1 MERAPQRSRLQKMG
15 TVWEQGDDEKHLA
28 APSPA
33 PAPPPQDLDAGALFV
48 LQSKGSWMHCG
59 YHLTTSIVGPPL
71 LSLPYAFAFLGWTGG
86 VICLVIGALVTFY
99 SYNLISLVLEHHAQL
114 GHRHLRFR
122 DMAYDILGPW
132 WGKYYVG
139 PVQFAVCYAAVVGC
153 SLLGGE
159 CMKRMLPV
167 TYSSNMYFQAI
178 YILSTPNGTMKL
190 YEFVALFGVLLLI
203 LAQMPSFHSLRHINL
218 ISLVLCLAFS
228 ACATACSI
236 YIGLSSKA
244 PEKSYSIVGN
254 GLDCTFDVF
263 NAISIIATTYGNG
276 IIPEIQATLAPP
288 VKGKMFKGLSLC
300 YAVVLA
306 TFFTVSISGYW
317 AFGNQSQG
325 QILSNFTNNGVPL
338 VPRWVIYMTNAFV
351 ILQLAAICVV
361 YLQPTNEVL
370 ENLLS
375 DPKSD
380 QFSTRNVIPRLISR
394 SIAIIIGTLI
404 GAMLPFFADFLAV
417 LGAFGFLPLDFVLPA
432 VFFNITFKP
441 SKRSFVFW
449 LNITI
454 AVVFS
459 IVCVIGSVATVRQVI
474 LDAKTYRL
482 FANI

>member
-1 MERAPQRSRLQKMG
+1 MG
-15 TVWEQGDDEKHLA
+15 TVWKQADDEKHLA

-33 PAPPPQDLDAGALFV
+33 PPPPPPPPQDLDAGALFV

-59 YHLTTSIVGPPL
+59 YHLTTSIVGPPV
-71 LSLPYAFAFLGWTGG
+71 LSLPYAFGFLGWARG
-86 VICLVIGALVTFY
+86 VICLVIGAAITFY

-139 PVQFAVCYAAVVGC
+139 PVQFAVCYAAVVAC

-159 CMKRMLPV
+159 CIK
-167 TYSSNMYFQAI
+167 AI

-190 YEFVALFGVLLLI
+190 YEFVVLFGVLLLI
-203 LAQMPSFHSLRHINL
+203 LAQMPSFHSLRHISL
-218 ISLVLCLAFS
+218 ISLVLCLAYS
-228 ACATACSI
+228 GCATAGSI

-254 GLDCTFDVF
+254 GQDRTFNVF
-263 NAISIIATTYGNG
+263 NAISIIATTYGSG

-288 VKGKMFKGLSLC
+288 VKGKMFKGLCLC

-317 AFGNQSQG
+317 AFGNQSAG
-325 QILSNFTNNGVPL
+325 LILSNFTNNGVPL
-338 VPRWVIYMTNAFV
+338 VPRWFIYMTNGFV
-351 ILQLAAICVV
+351 ILQLAAICVL
-361 YLQPTNEVL
+361 YLQLTNEAL

-380 QFSTRNVIPRLISR
+380 QFSTRNVVPRLISR
-394 SIAIIIGTLI
+394 SISIVIGTLI
-404 GAMLPFFADFLAV
+404 GAMLPFFADFYSV
-417 LGAFGFLPLDFVLPA
+417 IGAFGVLPLDFVLPA

-454 AVVFS
+454 VVVFS
-459 IVCVIGSVATVRQVI
+459 ILSVIGSVAAVRQVI